1 MVKKTNKSVSGY
13 GSRDRSNGI
22 RSYFNMGLGLGLGFA
37 VVEIITSIIALAFF
51 DNKSIQKNEILLEYI
66 ENSKTLGDDFTEKNC
81 KQWGAITKKI
91 HSKKFSKCFRYDE
104 NGEKVE
110 LTWLSYLESKINK
123 AFTKLLISHKS
134 LQHFVDNNNIE
145 FKNEDDIHKENFIK
159 FLSDSRDWSFE
170 YIENVQSK
178 INKMILDLKPDVEYF
193 EKFGLLYDGHP
204 SYPMLTNFIK
214 SYKELQDLL
223 PKEDYK

>member
-1 MVKKTNKSVSGY
+1 MWSGDIKDIFIVVFATL
-13 GSRDRSNGI
+13 SFCFAL
-22 RSYFNMGLGLGLGFA
+22 SYF
-37 VVEIITSIIALAFF
+37 VVLRQSIKLKRDVSKLF
-51 DNKSIQKNEILLEYI
+51 I
-66 ENSKTLGDDFTEKNC
+66 EKTLLQEYVD
-81 KQWGAITKKI
+81 ITK
-91 HSKKFSKCFRYDE
+91 S
-104 NGEKVE
+104 
-110 LTWLSYLESKINK
+110 
-123 AFTKLLISHKS
+123 TKTK
-134 LQHFVDNNNIE
+134 
-145 FKNEDDIHKENFIK
+145 EDSDDSIHKENFIK

-170 YIENVQSK
+170 YIEDVQSK